1 MILKNLKLQGDST
14 RGGISSAI
22 LKPKWKL
29 QILFWVCNDHETKL
43 KMLLSQLGM
52 KNVKGN
58 FNQSAWEMGIH
69 N

>member
-1 MILKNLKLQGDST
+1 MILKKLKLQGDST
-14 RGGISSAI
+14 RGGISSAN

-29 QILFWVCNDHETKL
+29 QILFWVYNGHETKL
-43 KMLLSQLGM
+43 

-58 FNQSAWEMGIH
+58 FNQSAWKMEIH